1 MNNIALL
8 IIAAIGGL
16 TGLVASLYLLISL
29 PVVIV
34 WKIYRRVTQGIPL
47 TK

>member
-1 MNNIALL
+1 MNIGLL

-16 TGLVASLYLLISL
+16 TGLASSLYLLLSL
-29 PVVIV
+29 PIVII
-34 WKIYRRVTQGIPL
+34 WKFYRRITKGIPL